1 MSVNQPKPVPY
12 KEISEIFS
20 VPAYAVDKVYLAQ
33 KNQTFRITFCEDV
46 NDLQD
51 CRARCAVT
59 LDINAFKALAQMLYV
74 KAMEIEQGAAQP
86 VDEDAEDQIVNIAKK
101 RESLQ

>member
-1 MSVNQPKPVPY
+1 MNQPKPVPY

-20 VPAYAVDKVYLAQ
+20 VPAFAVDKVYLAQ
-33 KNQTFRITFCEDV
+33 KNKMFRITFCEDV

-59 LDINAFKALAQMLYV
+59 LDENGFKALAQMLYV
-74 KAMEIEQGAAQP
+74 KALEIDKQQEEQAESKVVP
-86 VDEDAEDQIVNIAKK
+86 IDEMVKK
-101 RESLQ
+101 RETLQ